1 MRLFSVLTCP
11 LPSLSIKGQQRE
23 RAGCYQSLI
32 SQNETAGSSLH
43 LSPPLPFLCPA
54 LSGRD
59 GGGGR
64 LRRPDQPQRPPDVR
78 HGSVR
83 GERYIQPLLSL
94 VELLHYCAL
103 IGRELHSD
111 ASPALLCHKEPAQG
125 TQSPLLGSFLPIVGS
140 LWQKNRRLPS
150 TERIYY

>member
-11 LPSLSIKGQQRE
+11 LPSLSIKDQQRE
-23 RAGCYQSLI
+23 GAGCYQSLI

-43 LSPPLPFLCPA
+43 LSPPLPLLGPA

-83 GERYIQPLLSL
+83 GGKFIQAWLSL
-94 VELLHYCAL
+94 VELLHYYAL
-103 IGRELHSD
+103 IGRELHSG
-111 ASPALLCHKEPAQG
+111 ATPALLCHKESA
-125 TQSPLLGSFLPIVGS
+125 
-140 LWQKNRRLPS
+140 
-150 TERIYY
+150 